1 MGFGIVGDVGNVNSS
16 GINLSGEEQ
25 NGFSRFIWQK
35 ENDQETIKEPETK
48 QTESK
53 EEPKEPEVATKKSE
67 EQNVEENDKKNLKRN
82 FPKKK
87 TIHSNNFIIYLW
99 SKMKNGC

>member
-16 GINLSGEEQ
+16 GINLSAEEADKMALADLF
-25 NGFSRFIWQK
+25 GKK

-53 EEPKEPEVATKKSE
+53 EEPKEPEVATKIRGTE
-67 EQNVEENDKKNLKRN
+67 
-82 FPKKK
+82 
-87 TIHSNNFIIYLW
+87 
-99 SKMKNGC
+99 C